1 VGAAGAVGAVGA
13 VGAAGATRA
22 AAAVG
27 AAGAARAAA
36 AAGAVGTA
44 GAASVSSLKFGAS
57 GSNMNIFGPLLSA
70 CTIHARGVA
79 SFVSFVIRALRHTSD
94 KDTPSVPVDISA
106 KQMSIIVIV

>member
-1 VGAAGAVGAVGA
+1 
-13 VGAAGATRA
+13 
-22 AAAVG
+22 
-27 AAGAARAAA
+27 
-36 AAGAVGTA
+36 
-44 GAASVSSLKFGAS
+44 
-57 GSNMNIFGPLLSA
+57 MNIFGPLLSA